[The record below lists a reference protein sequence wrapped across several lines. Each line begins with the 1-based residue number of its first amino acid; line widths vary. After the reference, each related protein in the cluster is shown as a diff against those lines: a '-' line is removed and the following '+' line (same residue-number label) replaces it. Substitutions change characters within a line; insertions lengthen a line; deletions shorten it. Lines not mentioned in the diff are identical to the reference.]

1 MCSWLCLS
9 PEVTVRCVR
18 GCVYSPEAVSGQRGL
33 LAAALGLG
41 RRVNLLQSLLVGG
54 EWISTVLA
62 PKRPQTVI

>member
-1 MCSWLCLS
+1 MWD
-9 PEVTVRCVR
+9 VVAVRCVR
-18 GCVYSPEAVSGQRGL
+18 GCVCSPEDVSGQRGL

-54 EWISTVLA
+54 ERLSAVLA